1 MNTGLKDLLKH
12 DQHLFGLPNLLSFS
26 RLLFLPLI
34 CYAISLDPAK
44 GNWLALLLLWLSSL
58 TDFFDGWVARQR
70 KQFSELGRILDP
82 VMDKLNIAALMLSLA
97 IWRELPLW
105 YAALVILRDLL
116 ILIGSLFIIKK
127 RRHVPQSNALGKWT
141 LFAFLMVVLTY
152 LMNLRPFTTISLVIS
167 VVLIPVTLFRYLMED
182 RKLNSH
188 GGGAQA

>member
-1 MNTGLKDLLKH
+1 MNTGLMDLLKH

-44 GNWLALLLLWLSSL
+44 GNWLALLLLALSSL

-70 KQFSELGRILDP
+70 QQFSELGRILDP
-82 VMDKLNIAALMLSLA
+82 VMDKLNIAALMLSLSA
-97 IWRELPLW
+97 WRELPLW

-141 LFAFLMVVLTY
+141 LFAFLLVVLTY
-152 LMNLRPFTTISLVIS
+152 MMNLRPFTTISLVIS

-188 GGGAQA
+188 GAGPQA